1 MFKATCLLAHRPI
14 DKSPFGGK
22 LSVQYDDENLF
33 SPLHSVP
40 NGMKSQTWKFF
51 RLLREIQIHQQTK
64 GLILVFYYQFNQVL
78 VIKSEEI
85 PNISQKFN
93 KNTVQG
99 ANSFFN
105 SWI

>member
-1 MFKATCLLAHRPI
+1 MQKLYLVC
-14 DKSPFGGK
+14 SPDPTTN
-22 LSVQYDDENLF
+22 SQT
-33 SPLHSVP
+33 HSVP
-40 NGMKSQTWKFF
+40 NGMKSQTWKVV

-93 KNTVQG
+93 KNTVQS
-99 ANSFFN
+99 ANPFFN